1 MEDFLKFHANKYIIE
16 TAIMIFIY
24 VCGVNMLV
32 YSSITEFDVSV
43 VPKVSDCVNR
53 HKAVFK

>member
-24 VCGVNMLV
+24 ACGVNMLV
-32 YSSITEFDVSV
+32 CSSITEFDVSV
-43 VPKVSDCVNR
+43 VPKISDCV
-53 HKAVFK
+53 K